1 MTDSTP
7 QPAVAP
13 VTDEVRG
20 VLSFWFEELEP
31 RQWFEKDDALDRRIR
46 ERFLVL
52 YERLAVQG
60 AGGWAHTAH
69 GALAAVIVL
78 DQFPRNMFRGDARSF
93 ASDALA
99 LTVAEQ
105 AIGAGLDAALD
116 ATHRKFLYMPF
127 EHSED
132 AAMQARSV
140 ALFAALGD
148 ADSLDYALRHK
159 QVIDRFGRFP
169 HRNALLGRSTT
180 AEEAAFLEK
189 PGSAF

>member
-7 QPAVAP
+7 QPSVAP
-13 VTDEVRG
+13 VPDEARG

-31 RQWFEKDDALDRRIR
+31 RQWFEKDDALDRHIR
-46 ERFLVL
+46 DRFLVL
-52 YERLAVQG
+52 YEQLAARG
-60 AGGWAHTAH
+60 AGDWARTAR

-78 DQFPRNMFRGDARSF
+78 DQFPRNMFRGDGRSF

-99 LTVAEQ
+99 LAVAEQ
-105 AIGAGLDAALD
+105 AIGAGLDAAFD
-116 ATHRKFLYMPF
+116 ATRRKFLYMPF

-159 QVIDRFGRFP
+159 KVIDRFGRFP
-169 HRNALLGRSTT
+169 HRNAPLGRRST
-180 AEEAAFLEK
+180 AEEAAFLEQ